1 MVGPSSNL
9 HPVVARRLGHLVRHL
24 WRAERHPRAA
34 SPPRR
39 PACGRA
45 QQLPAAALDCGAPR
59 PLRPS
64 GGGGADRGVRE
75 RYRSPSEPEE
85 GTEEQP
91 GAVEALRPPGLHAG
105 SYKGAAR
112 KSRRAPRRRASCCTY
127 KRPVMP
133 CADAL
138 HKTFTRPLLLPTS
151 CASCASV
158 APSSGPGIDPILHVH
173 AHTCISRRRSVYRK
187 KKSI

>member
-1 MVGPSSNL
+1 VVGPSSNL

-91 GAVEALRPPGLHAG
+91 GAVEALRPPGVHG
-105 SYKGAAR
+105 SYRGCR
-112 KSRRAPRRRASCCTY
+112 KENHERGMCCTY
-127 KRPVMP
+127 KRPSYATMRMRYTKP
-133 CADAL
+133 CR
-138 HKTFTRPLLLPTS
+138 RPL
-151 CASCASV
+151 CWQ
-158 APSSGPGIDPILHVH
+158 GLHG
-173 AHTCISRRRSVYRK
+173 
-187 KKSI
+187 

>member
-91 GAVEALRPPGLHAG
+91 GAVEALRPPGVHG
-105 SYKGAAR
+105 SYRGAAKKIR
-112 KSRRAPRRRASCCTY
+112 TSRLVLHIQKGHLCHN
-127 KRPVMP
+127 
-133 CADAL
+133 ADAL
-138 HKTFTRPLLLPTS
+138 HKTVQKAAMLARAPWLGHLW
-151 CASCASV
+151 SV
-158 APSSGPGIDPILHVH
+158 F
-173 AHTCISRRRSVYRK
+173 
-187 KKSI
+187 